1 MDGTPKILNAMSR
14 AHPSN
19 DLNCYPCALSQNFDE
34 PQFLSATKSTWKLL
48 QFYFTLVECKKGLIV
63 FGHNLEI
70 ATIVRESAAAVDF
83 FSGKPTEAKLVKA
96 KNWRNRL
103 FRLQLAN
110 MSLRENN
117 QFSHSV
123 FI

>member
-1 MDGTPKILNAMSR
+1 MDINKILFHFSKM
-14 AHPSN
+14 
-19 DLNCYPCALSQNFDE
+19 Q
-34 PQFLSATKSTWKLL
+34 
-48 QFYFTLVECKKGLIV
+48 KKCLTI

-96 KNWRNRL
+96 KNWRNRH

-110 MSLRENN
+110 MSLRGNN
-117 QFSHSV
+117 QIFSQCC
-123 FI
+123 FYLKC